1 VNQNV
6 SSAVMQRRIAGWFG
20 ADTKGKLRF
29 IGFHPV
35 EKNWKN
41 QKTMEKNDAV
51 NFDIPGCYFS
61 YVH

>member
-1 VNQNV
+1 
-6 SSAVMQRRIAGWFG
+6 MQRRIAGWFG